1 MNPEENAGELVLRP
15 YKLSLYLTLVAFAI
29 SANTVPPLL
38 STLSHELALPAWTLG
53 AGITIQYISFFAI
66 SWLGGVIGDRHRIP
80 RRVMILSGLFILA
93 PALALAPFI
102 ISSLPTILLWMCLLG
117 LAGGLVE
124 TFASIS
130 LMENSPSASSK
141 ALCLSQAFY
150 ALGAFI
156 APQAASSFLERSG
169 GWKSSFAFFGALAA
183 ATTVF
188 FIVFGRTSAAPSDP
202 AGAMAPSGKGDSR
215 LTERG
220 QPVFSFRLLIF
231 AYVTVEA
238 LCGSW
243 MPFML
248 ESRRGFSAE
257 KAAST
262 ASYFWFGMIAGRVA
276 VAFLPDRLTLRPAIT
291 ASAILATGAAL
302 AALLIPGSSL
312 ISLAILG
319 FAMGP
324 IWPITVRMAAAT
336 LRSGSL
342 TASVIATG
350 GLGAAAGPLLGSM
363 LLAGGLA
370 YIYFHVVTIL
380 CLSVAA
386 ITLIALT
393 PRRKVES

>member
-1 MNPEENAGELVLRP
+1 MKPQEKAGELILRS
-15 YKLSLYLTLVAFAI
+15 YKLPLYLTLIAFAI

-38 STLSHELALPAWTLG
+38 STLSLELALPAWTLG
-53 AGITIQYISFFAI
+53 AGITLQYISFFAI
-66 SWLGGVIGDRHRIP
+66 SWLGGIIGDRHRIP
-80 RRVMILSGLFILA
+80 RRVMILSGLFILT
-93 PALALAPFI
+93 PALALAPSI
-102 ISSLPTILLWMCLLG
+102 ISSLSTILLWMCILG

-130 LMENSPSASSK
+130 LMENSPSDSSK
-141 ALCLSQAFY
+141 TLCLSQAFY

-169 GWKSSFAFFGALAA
+169 GWKSTFTFFGALAA
-183 ATTVF
+183 ATTIF
-188 FIVFGRTSAAPSDP
+188 FIAFGRGIAPPSDP
-202 AGAMAPSGKGDSR
+202 SGAMAISGKRDTR
-215 LTERG
+215 LTVQG
-220 QPVFSFRLLIF
+220 HSAFSFRLLIF

-243 MPFML
+243 MPFIL

-262 ASYFWFGMIAGRVA
+262 ASFFWFGMIAGRVA

-302 AALLIPGSSL
+302 AVLLFPGSSL
-312 ISLAILG
+312 ISLAIMG

-324 IWPITVRMAAAT
+324 IWPITVRMAAAA

-370 YIYFHVVTIL
+370 HIYFHVVTIL

-386 ITLIALT
+386 IISIALT
-393 PRRKVES
+393 PKRKVES

>member
-1 MNPEENAGELVLRP
+1 MRSNTLP
-15 YKLSLYLTLVAFAI
+15 LYLTLVAFAI

-38 STLSHELALPAWTLG
+38 STLSVKLTLPAWTIG
-53 AGITIQYISFFAI
+53 AGITIQYLSFFAI
-66 SWLGGVIGDRHRIP
+66 SWLGGMMGDRRGIP
-80 RRVMILSGLFILA
+80 RRIMILSGLFVLA
-93 PALALAPFI
+93 PTLALAPFVI
-102 ISSLPTILLWMCLLG
+102 ASLPTILLWMCILG
-117 LAGGLVE
+117 LAGGLIE

-141 ALCLSQAFY
+141 TLCLSQAFY

-156 APQAASSFLERSG
+156 APQAASFFLVRSG
-169 GWKSSFAFFGALAA
+169 GWKSTFAIFGALAA
-183 ATTVF
+183 ATAVF
-188 FIVFGRTSAAPSDP
+188 FLVFGRRIALPTDS
-202 AGAMAPSGKGDSR
+202 AGAIAQSGKEDSR
-215 LTERG
+215 ATMRRTS
-220 QPVFSFRLLIF
+220 VFSFRVLIF

-262 ASYFWFGMIAGRVA
+262 ASFFWFGMIAGRIA

-291 ASAILATGAAL
+291 ASAILATGAAI
-302 AALLIPGSSL
+302 AVLLVPGYSL
-312 ISLAILG
+312 ISLAVLG

-324 IWPITVRMAAAT
+324 IWPIAVRMAAAT

-350 GLGAAAGPLLGSM
+350 GLGAAVGPLLGSM
-363 LLAGGLA
+363 LFAGGLA
-370 YIYFHVVTIL
+370 HIYFHVVIIL

-386 ITLIALT
+386 IVSIALT
-393 PRRKVES
+393 PKRKVQS